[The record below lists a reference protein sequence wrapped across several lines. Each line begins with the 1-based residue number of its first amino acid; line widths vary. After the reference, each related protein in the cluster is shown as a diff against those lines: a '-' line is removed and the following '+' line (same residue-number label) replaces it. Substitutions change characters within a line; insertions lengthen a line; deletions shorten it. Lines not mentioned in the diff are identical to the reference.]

1 MYYIIKI
8 GRFRVKRFGLFASAF
23 LLAVVTAIGLW
34 QISDPTQAQTAQVAQ
49 APTAQAQPA
58 KPSDPTDAVLD
69 WNAIAQ
75 TATVSASAPPPQQF
89 RTMAITHGAIF
100 DAINAIE
107 HRYTPY
113 SVNITAPA
121 GASAA
126 AAAVAAGHG
135 VLTRLY
141 PAQKATL
148 DAALTASLA
157 KIPEGEAKVGGIN
170 VGKEVAEKL
179 VAIRSTDGADRQ
191 GEYKAQK
198 AVGIWQPTPPLFA
211 PALLPNWS
219 QVTPFVIKRAD
230 QFKIPAPLPLNSDA
244 YAKELNEVK
253 LLGGRYSRARTAEQ
267 TAAAI
272 FSAIS
277 PVPLWNTA
285 ARAAATA
292 KGNNLIENARLFA
305 LLNFAGADAYIAGY
319 EVKYKYKL
327 WRPVAAIPNAAELG
341 NPVITP
347 DPNWESLIVT
357 PAHPDYI
364 SGHCVTAGAAER
376 VLQRFFGS
384 DAVKVSLIFPANAGV
399 TRSYTSFSQISK
411 ELGESRIWAGLHTRT
426 ADTQGDVLGKQVG
439 DYVFQNALQPLKS

>member
-1 MYYIIKI
+1 VYYIIKI

-23 LLAVVTAIGLW
+23 VLAVVTAIGLL

-49 APTAQAQPA
+49 GPTAQAQSA

-75 TATVSASAPPPQQF
+75 TATVAASAPAPQQF
-89 RTMAITHGAIF
+89 RTLAITHGAIF
-100 DAINAIE
+100 NAVNAIE
-107 HRYTPY
+107 RRYTPY
-113 SVNITAPA
+113 SVNIKAPA

-141 PAQKATL
+141 PAQKASL

-157 KIPEGEAKVGGIN
+157 KIPDGQAKVGGIN

-179 VAIRSTDGADRQ
+179 VAIRSTDRADRK

-219 QVTPFVIKRAD
+219 EVTPFVIKRAD

-253 LLGGRYSRARTAEQ
+253 LLGGRYSTARTAEQ
-267 TAAAI
+267 TATAI

-277 PVPLWNTA
+277 PVPLWNTP

-327 WRPVAAIPNAAELG
+327 WRPVVAIPNAAELG
-341 NPVITP
+341 NPAITD

-384 DAVKVSLIFPANAGV
+384 DSVKVSLIFPANAGV

-439 DYVFQNALQPLKS
+439 NDVSQ

>member
-1 MYYIIKI
+1 
-8 GRFRVKRFGLFASAF
+8 L
-23 LLAVVTAIGLW
+23 

-49 APTAQAQPA
+49 GPTAQAQSA

-75 TATVSASAPPPQQF
+75 TATVAASAPAPQQF
-89 RTMAITHGAIF
+89 RTLAIRHGAIF
-100 DAINAIE
+100 NAVNAIE
-107 HRYTPY
+107 RHYTPY
-113 SVNITAPA
+113 SVNITAPT

-141 PAQKATL
+141 PAQKASL

-157 KIPEGEAKVGGIN
+157 KIPDTQAKVGGIN

-179 VAIRSTDGADRQ
+179 VAIRSTDRADRK

-198 AVGIWQPTPPLFA
+198 AVGIWQPTPPLFV

-219 QVTPFVIKRAD
+219 EVTPFVIKRAD
-230 QFKIPAPLPLNSDA
+230 KFKIPAPLPLNSDA

-253 LLGGRYSRARTAEQ
+253 LLGGRYSTARTAEQ
-267 TAAAI
+267 TATAI

-277 PVPLWNTA
+277 PVPLWNTP

-319 EVKYKYKL
+319 DVKYKYKL
-327 WRPVAAIPNAAELG
+327 WRPVVAIPNAAELG
-341 NPVITP
+341 NPAIT
-347 DPNWESLIVT
+347 DDTNWESLIVT

-384 DAVKVSLIFPANAGV
+384 DSVKVSLIFAANAGV

-411 ELGESRIWAGLHTRT
+411 ELGESRIWAGVHTRT
-426 ADTQGDVLGKQVG
+426 ADTQGDLLGKQVG
-439 DYVFQNALQPLKS
+439 NDVSQ

>member
-8 GRFRVKRFGLFASAF
+8 GRFRVKRFGLLAWAF
-23 LLAVVTAIGLW
+23 LLAVVTAIALL

-49 APTAQAQPA
+49 VPSVQAQPA

-75 TATVSASAPPPQQF
+75 TATVAASAPPPQQF
-89 RTMAITHGAIF
+89 RTLAITHGAIF
-100 DAINAIE
+100 DAVNAIE
-107 HRYTPY
+107 RGYTPY
-113 SVNITAPA
+113 SVNIKAPA

-141 PAQKATL
+141 PAQKASL

-157 KIPEGEAKVGGIN
+157 KIPDGEAKVGGIN

-179 VAIRSTDGADRQ
+179 VAIRSSDRADRK

-219 QVTPFVIKRAD
+219 EVTPFVIKRAD

-253 LLGGRYSRARTAEQ
+253 LLGGRYSTARTAEQ
-267 TAAAI
+267 TATAI

-277 PVPLWNTA
+277 PVPLWNTP

-327 WRPVAAIPNAAELG
+327 WRPVVAIPNAAELG

-384 DAVKVSLIFPANAGV
+384 DSVKVSLIFPANAGV

>member
-1 MYYIIKI
+1 MNIK
-8 GRFRVKRFGLFASAF
+8 
-23 LLAVVTAIGLW
+23 
-34 QISDPTQAQTAQVAQ
+34 
-49 APTAQAQPA
+49 APT
-58 KPSDPTDAVLD
+58 
-69 WNAIAQ
+69 
-75 TATVSASAPPPQQF
+75 
-89 RTMAITHGAIF
+89 
-100 DAINAIE
+100 
-107 HRYTPY
+107 
-113 SVNITAPA
+113 

-141 PAQKATL
+141 PAQKASL

-157 KIPEGEAKVGGIN
+157 KIPDSPAKVGGIN

-179 VAIRSTDGADRQ
+179 VAIRSTDRADRK

-198 AVGIWQPTPPLFA
+198 AVGIWQPTPPLFV

-219 QVTPFVIKRAD
+219 EVTPFVIKRAD

-253 LLGGRYSRARTAEQ
+253 LLGGRYSTARTAEQ
-267 TAAAI
+267 TATAI

-277 PVPLWNTA
+277 PVPLWNTP

-292 KGNNLIENARLFA
+292 KGNNLIENARLFHCSTSQA
-305 LLNFAGADAYIAGY
+305 QMPTLPETRLI
-319 EVKYKYKL
+319 KYKYKL
-327 WRPVAAIPNAAELG
+327 WRPVVAIPNAAELG

-384 DAVKVSLIFPANAGV
+384 DSVKVSLIFPANAGV

-411 ELGESRIWAGLHTRT
+411 ELGESRIWAGVHTRT
-426 ADTQGDVLGKQVG
+426 ADTHGDVLGKQVG
-439 DYVFQNALQPLKS
+439 NDVSQ

>member
-1 MYYIIKI
+1 M
-8 GRFRVKRFGLFASAF
+8 
-23 LLAVVTAIGLW
+23 

-49 APTAQAQPA
+49 HPTAQAQPA

-75 TATVSASAPPPQQF
+75 TATLAASAPAPQQF
-89 RTMAITHGAIF
+89 RTLAITHGAIF
-100 DAINAIE
+100 DAVNAIE
-107 HRYTPY
+107 RRYTPY
-113 SVNITAPA
+113 SVNIKAPA

-141 PAQKATL
+141 PAQKASL

-157 KIPEGEAKVGGIN
+157 KIPDGEAKVGGIN

-179 VAIRSTDGADRQ
+179 VAIRSTDRSARS

-219 QVTPFVIKRAD
+219 EVTPFVIKRAD

-253 LLGGRYSRARTAEQ
+253 LLGGRYSTARTAEQ
-267 TAAAI
+267 TATAI

-277 PVPLWNTA
+277 PVPLWNTP
-285 ARAAATA
+285 ARAAATE

-327 WRPVAAIPNAAELG
+327 WRPVVAIPNAAELG
-341 NPVITP
+341 NPIITP

-384 DAVKVSLIFPANAGV
+384 DSVKVSLIFPANAGV

-439 DYVFQNALQPLKS
+439 DYVFRNALQPLKS

>member
-8 GRFRVKRFGLFASAF
+8 GRFRVKRFGLFAWAF

-49 APTAQAQPA
+49 VPSVQAQPA

-75 TATVSASAPPPQQF
+75 TATVAASAPPPQQF
-89 RTMAITHGAIF
+89 RTLAITHGAIF
-100 DAINAIE
+100 DAVNAIE
-107 HRYTPY
+107 RRYTPY
-113 SVNITAPA
+113 SVNIKAPA

-157 KIPEGEAKVGGIN
+157 KIPDGQAKVGGIN

-179 VAIRSTDGADRQ
+179 VAIRSTDRADNK

-211 PALLPNWS
+211 PALLPNWNE
-219 QVTPFVIKRAD
+219 VTPFVIKRAD

-244 YAKELNEVK
+244 YAKELNE
-253 LLGGRYSRARTAEQ
+253 
-267 TAAAI
+267 
-272 FSAIS
+272 S
-277 PVPLWNTA
+277 P
-285 ARAAATA
+285 
-292 KGNNLIENARLFA
+292 A
-305 LLNFAGADAYIAGY
+305 L
-319 EVKYKYKL
+319 
-327 WRPVAAIPNAAELG
+327 
-341 NPVITP
+341 
-347 DPNWESLIVT
+347 
-357 PAHPDYI
+357 
-364 SGHCVTAGAAER
+364 
-376 VLQRFFGS
+376 
-384 DAVKVSLIFPANAGV
+384 
-399 TRSYTSFSQISK
+399 
-411 ELGESRIWAGLHTRT
+411 
-426 ADTQGDVLGKQVG
+426 
-439 DYVFQNALQPLKS
+439 